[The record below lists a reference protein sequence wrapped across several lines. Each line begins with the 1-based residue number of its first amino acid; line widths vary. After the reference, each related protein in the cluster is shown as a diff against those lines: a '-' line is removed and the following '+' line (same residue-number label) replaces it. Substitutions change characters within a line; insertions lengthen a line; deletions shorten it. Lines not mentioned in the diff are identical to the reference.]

1 MTASQSADTASNAR
15 TATPSTTATGTAT
28 AANTTNVSAA
38 SSTGALSG
46 PILAPVEV
54 IDASAVYRRLLGYAR
69 PHLGM
74 FSIGVVGMA
83 MFAATDSLL
92 AYLVQRFLGG
102 AFVDPDPRILWAI
115 PLGAVALFFFRGIG
129 DYIANYFPGWVGRQV
144 IKSLRAELFAHYLRL
159 PTRYFDGAV
168 TGGMLSR
175 LTYNI
180 ELVAEATTH
189 AITII
194 IRDTL
199 TILGL
204 LGMLFWLNWRLA
216 AFVLV
221 LAPPISWLIQFIN
234 RSFRRYSARI
244 QASMGDVTRVTKEAL
259 DAHRVIKVFNAQK
272 YEEVLFDGANERNR
286 HSNMRL
292 ISARALANPVVQ
304 MIASVGLAGVLFF
317 SIQQVFDGRM
327 GVDQF
332 LAFLTALLLMTAPLR
347 RLVQVF
353 GPLQQGIAAGASV
366 FEVLDTPAEV
376 DTGDRTL
383 TRARGEVEFRH
394 VNFHYA
400 DPSEAALQEIS
411 FKVVPGQTVAL
422 VGRSGSGKS
431 TLVSL
436 LPRFYEPQS
445 GMIYLD
451 GVNLRDYRLN
461 ALRDQISLVSQ
472 EVMLFDDT
480 IRRNIA
486 FGLTSAE
493 APAVESA
500 AEAAFVNDF
509 AKELPL
515 GLDTPVGERGSLLS
529 GGQRQRISIARALL
543 KDAPILILD
552 EATSAL
558 DSESER
564 RIQQALSKLVSNR
577 TTFVIAHRLST
588 IEQADLIIVLD
599 EGRIVEMGDHAS
611 LIARDGKY
619 AQLHRLQ
626 FAV

>member
-1 MTASQSADTASNAR
+1 MTGRETTGPITQTDASAS
-15 TATPSTTATGTAT
+15 PM
-28 AANTTNVSAA
+28 
-38 SSTGALSG
+38 GALQ
-46 PILAPVEV
+46 PVDV
-54 IDASAVYRRLLGYAR
+54 VDAGAVYRRLLGYAR

-83 MFAATDSLL
+83 IFAATDSLL

-102 AFVDPDPRILWAI
+102 AFVNPDPRILWAI
-115 PLGAVALFFFRGIG
+115 PLGAIALFLLRGIG
-129 DYIANYFPGWVGRQV
+129 DYVANYFPGWVGRQV
-144 IKSLRAELFAHYLRL
+144 IKALRAELFAHYLRL
-159 PTRYFDGAV
+159 PSRYFDGAV

-189 AITII
+189 AITVL

-216 AFVLV
+216 AFVLI
-221 LAPPISWLIQFIN
+221 LAPPISWLIQYIN

-259 DAHRVIKVFNAQK
+259 DAQRVIKVFNAQP
-272 YEEVLFDGANERNR
+272 YEEALFDAANERNR

-304 MIASVGLAGVLFF
+304 LIASLGLAGVLFF

-366 FEVLDTPAEV
+366 FEVLDSPAEP
-376 DTGDRTL
+376 DTGTRSL
-383 TRARGEVEFRH
+383 SRARGEVEFRN
-394 VNFHYA
+394 VRFHYGNEQ
-400 DPSEAALQEIS
+400 DAALDGVS
-411 FKVVPGQTVAL
+411 FKVTPGQTVAL

-445 GMIYLD
+445 GEVLID
-451 GVNLRDYRLN
+451 GVDIREYRLRD
-461 ALRDQISLVSQ
+461 LREQISLVSQ
-472 EVMLFDDT
+472 DVMLFDDS
-480 IRRNIA
+480 IRSNIA
-486 FGLTSAE
+486 FSVAAAE
-493 APAVESA
+493 SPQVEAA
-500 AEAAFVNDF
+500 AEAAYVNDF
-509 AKELPL
+509 AKELPQ
-515 GLDTPVGERGSLLS
+515 GLDSPVGERGSLLS

-564 RIQQALSKLVSNR
+564 RVQDALGKLLHNR

-588 IEQADLIIVLD
+588 IEQADVIVVMD
-599 EGRIVEMGDHAS
+599 EGRIVETGSHHE
-611 LIARDGKY
+611 LLARDGRY